1 MTAYAKRVGAV
12 RPSQLMFT
20 FGVGSIV
27 DLPNFSAV
35 VGGLDDWAPGA
46 SAQHQRT
53 LEEPRLLAAVR
64 HDCGP
69 QVQALKTPA
78 WLPETRNVFDEWAR
92 QGVPVFPF
100 PRWLRCTQC
109 GYLGQYDGG
118 LFKLDENTYRPD
130 LTRFVHETC
139 PKKHRKGS
147 RAVPARLVV
156 ACVQG
161 HLDEFPWM
169 HFVHQGPPCA
179 NPRLVAQES
188 GTGSRS
194 TDVFVRC
201 EGCDQGRMLNLAF
214 TDGQE
219 GRLPGCRGRHAHL
232 RRFDENCGQTAHP
245 LLLGASNLW
254 FPVTRSALSL
264 PATGDPLEA
273 EVERLWDRVKDIPD
287 ADLPTV
293 IKYTPEL
300 ATLKPFGDTAVQAI
314 IARRTSPAPALQG
327 APDLTLPEWRLF
339 TQPQFA
345 PSSPDFKVRAVAPP
359 VGFEKLIERTVLVE
373 RLREVVA
380 MVGFTRVDGVDAD
393 GGGGGNA
400 PLCREPKTLAW
411 VPAAE
416 SRGEGIFLQLPEAAV
431 DAWCDQVSA
440 TDRMD
445 GLRKA
450 HHGWRDRRGLDA
462 GEWPGARYLL
472 LHTLSHAL
480 INEFAL
486 ECGYSA
492 ASIRERIYAAEASG
506 SDPAMAGILL
516 YTAAPD
522 SEGTLGGLV
531 ALGEPET
538 LGRLLRQALEKA
550 RLCSTDPMCA
560 DHVPDEG
567 EDALHNAACHAC
579 VLVPETSCERANHYL
594 DRAVLTDTL
603 AAINIHYFP

>member
-1 MTAYAKRVGAV
+1 
-12 RPSQLMFT
+12 MFT

-46 SAQHQRT
+46 SANHQRI

-64 HDCGP
+64 HDCGA
-69 QVQALKTPA
+69 QVQELRTPA
-78 WLPETRNVFDEWAR
+78 WLPETRDPFAEWAR
-92 QGVPVFPF
+92 HGVPVFPF
-100 PRWLRCTQC
+100 PRWLRCTRC
-109 GYLGQYDGG
+109 GFLGQFDSGM
-118 LFKLDENTYRPD
+118 FKLESPNPYRPD
-130 LTRFVHETC
+130 LTRFTHDIC
-139 PKKHRKGS
+139 PNKQKGGS

-156 ACVQG
+156 ACTQG

-169 HFVHQGPPCA
+169 HFVHQGPPCS

-188 GTGSRS
+188 GSGSRS

-201 EGCDQGRMLNLAF
+201 EGCNQGRMLNHAF
-214 TDGQE
+214 TDGHE

-232 RRFDENCGQTAHP
+232 RVFDAKECGLEARP

-254 FPVTRSALSL
+254 FPATRSALSL
-264 PATGDPLEA
+264 PFSGDPMEA
-273 EVERLWDRVKDIPD
+273 QIEKLWDKVKDVPD
-287 ADLPTV
+287 DALPTV
-293 IKYTPEL
+293 LEYSPEF
-300 ATLKPFGDTAVQAI
+300 ATLKPFGAKAVQAI
-314 IARRTSPAPALQG
+314 VEKRSQATKAPEGSPN
-327 APDLTLPEWRLF
+327 LTLPEWRLF

-359 VGFEKLIERTVLVE
+359 VGFETLIERTVLVE

-380 MVGFTRVDGVDAD
+380 MVGFTRVDGLDAD
-393 GGGGGNA
+393 GGDGPGKA
-400 PLCREPKTLAW
+400 PLCRDPKALAW

-416 SRGEGIFLQLPEAAV
+416 SRGEGIFLQFPEAAV
-431 DAWCDQVSA
+431 DQWCDRVAA
-440 TDRMD
+440 TERIDK
-445 GLRKA
+445 LRQA
-450 HHGWRDRRGLDA
+450 HHDWRERRSLDA
-462 GEWPGARYLL
+462 SEWPGVRYLL

-506 SDPAMAGILL
+506 SDPAMAGLLL

-538 LGRLLRQALEKA
+538 LGRLLSQALEKA

-560 DHVPDEG
+560 DHTPEEG

-594 DRAVLTDTL
+594 DRVVLTDTL
-603 AAINIHYFP
+603 AAAGIHYFV